1 MSDAKKEAGAEDA
14 PKAKGGKKKLIV
26 IGLAAVLALGGGGAA
41 WFFLGRGEH
50 DEAAA
55 EAKAAEK
62 RKASTGFVTLENF
75 VVNLADT
82 ESDRFVQ
89 VGVVLEVEG
98 KDAQQKVSDRMP
110 ALRNQIL
117 LLISS
122 KVAKDLTSREGKET
136 LANEIALV
144 SGQQLGWTTPD
155 EQGDDGDDEPPPA
168 KSKDVK
174 AKAKPAKAPKP
185 KPPPAPNPVVQV
197 HFASFIVQ

>member
-1 MSDAKKEAGAEDA
+1 MSDAKKEASADDA
-14 PKAKGGKKKLIV
+14 PKAKGGKKKLII

-41 WFFLGRGEH
+41 WFFLGRGEP

-82 ESDRFVQ
+82 ESDRFAQ

-122 KVAKDLTSREGKET
+122 KNAKDLTSREGKET
-136 LANEIALV
+136 LAGEIALV
-144 SGQQLGWTTPD
+144 SGQQLGWAAPD
-155 EQGDDGDDEPPPA
+155 DSDDGDDEPPPP
-168 KSKDVK
+168 KSKDGK